1 MSNEKELLELKEKVD
16 KAKSQLSEA
25 KGRKEYLIQQLQSD
39 WDCTTVEQANKLLEQ
54 MEGNIETLDEQIE
67 EKMEEIKEK
76 YPF

>member
-76 YPF
+76 YPL